1 MPAQC
6 PAPTAAVND
15 PNALRPDRPGPRLTI
30 RREQAGVRRPRSG
43 SVLGRALS
51 GAMAALLACAFTLPA
66 LAQGRVAVVR
76 DAEIETLMRDYAT
89 PVLQA
94 AGLKSSRVQ
103 IVIVNDRSFNA
114 FVDGQRIF
122 INTGALAAAEVP
134 NEIIGVLAHEAGHLA
149 GGHQQRLREQ
159 IATARTLAIVG
170 SLLGAGAIAAG
181 SISGNS
187 GGSQVGGA
195 LITATPSLV
204 QRNLLSYR
212 RSEEM
217 NADQAAA
224 RYLNAT
230 GQSIRGMLSTFERFS
245 QSLSLSGVQVDQ
257 YQISHPLPR
266 ERIALLEELA
276 RKSRHFNVNDPARLV
291 ARHNMMRAKIAA
303 YTGGPQAVAR
313 LFSKDRG
320 SLAAR
325 YGAAIAT
332 DLAGN
337 SSAALSQMDQLIREQ
352 RENPYFHEFRGEVLM
367 KLRQNDAA
375 IEAFATAVKLDRTK
389 SPLIRARLGFALVA
403 SGKPGNMGRA
413 IEQLRAALQGEPD
426 NFNAYRHLSQAYG
439 MSGDIGNAEL
449 AMAEGN
455 FRAGNIREAKVFA
468 ARALQKLPGGAPGAV
483 RANDI
488 LTIGR

>member
-1 MPAQC
+1 MPRFDRHFDR
-6 PAPTAAVND
+6 PADRRAIGSTQGSHLGS
-15 PNALRPDRPGPRLTI
+15 ALR
-30 RREQAGVRRPRSG
+30 
-43 SVLGRALS
+43 RAFS
-51 GAMAALLACAFTLPA
+51 GAMAALLACAISLPA

-76 DAEIETLMRDYAT
+76 DAEIETLLRDYAK
-89 PVLQA
+89 PVLRA

-103 IVIVNDRSFNA
+103 IVLVNDRSFNA

-122 INTGALAAAEVP
+122 VNTGALTAAEVP

-187 GGSQVGGA
+187 GGSRAGSA

-224 RYLNAT
+224 RYLDAT
-230 GQSIRGMLSTFERFS
+230 GQSMRGMLTTFQRFS

-276 RKSRHFNVNDPARLV
+276 RNSNHFNAADPARLV
-291 ARHNMMRAKIAA
+291 ARHNLMRAKIAA
-303 YTGGPQAVAR
+303 YTGGAQAVAR
-313 LFSKDRG
+313 LFSNDRG

-337 SSAALSQMDQLIREQ
+337 SASSLKQMDKLIREQ
-352 RENPYFHEFRGEVLM
+352 PKNPYFHEFRGEVLM
-367 KLRQNDAA
+367 KLRKNDAA
-375 IEAFATAVKLDRTK
+375 VKAFASAVKLDRAK

-403 SGKPGNMGRA
+403 SGKPGNMKRA
-413 IEQLRAALQGEPD
+413 IQELRASLQAEPD

-439 MSGDIGNAEL
+439 LSGDIANAEL

-468 ARALQKLPGGAPGAV
+468 ARALQKLPRSSPGAV

>member
-1 MPAQC
+1 VISGM
-6 PAPTAAVND
+6 
-15 PNALRPDRPGPRLTI
+15 L
-30 RREQAGVRRPRSG
+30 AG
-43 SVLGRALS
+43 
-51 GAMAALLACAFTLPA
+51 LLACSMALPVQ
-66 LAQGRVAVVR
+66 AQGRVAVVR
-76 DAEIETLMRDYAT
+76 DAEIETLLRDYAK
-89 PVLQA
+89 PVLKA

-103 IVIVNDRSFNA
+103 IVLVNDRSFNA

-122 INTGALAAAEVP
+122 VNTGALTAAAVP

-170 SLLGAGAIAAG
+170 GLLGAGAIAAG

-187 GGSQVGGA
+187 GGARAGGA
-195 LITATPSLV
+195 LITAAPGV
-204 QRNLLSYR
+204 AQRNLLSYR

-224 RYLNAT
+224 RYLDAT
-230 GQSIRGMLSTFERFS
+230 GQSMRGMLTTFERFS

-257 YQISHPLPR
+257 YQVSHPLPR

-276 RKSRHFNVNDPARLV
+276 RKSRHFNATDSARLV
-291 ARHNMMRAKIAA
+291 TRHNLMRAKIAA
-303 YTGGPQAVAR
+303 YTGGAQAVVR
-313 LFSKDRG
+313 LFANDRG

-325 YGAAIAT
+325 YGDAIAT

-337 SSAALSQMDQLIREQ
+337 SAASLKKMDALIREQ
-352 RENPYFHEFRGEVLM
+352 PKNPYFHEFRGEVLL
-367 KLRQNDAA
+367 KLRKNDEAIKAFSAA
-375 IEAFATAVKLDRTK
+375 AKLDRAK
-389 SPLIRARLGFALVA
+389 SPLIRARLGFALMA

-413 IEQLRAALQGEPD
+413 IDELRAAIQAEPD

-439 MSGDIGNAEL
+439 QSGDIANAEL
-449 AMAEGN
+449 VMAEGN

-468 ARALQKLPGGAPGAV
+468 ARALQKLPKGSPGAL

-488 LTIGR
+488 LTIGK